1 MILNVIYGILILI
14 ILIRTIAFG
23 IYCIKES
30 GITGGISVFI
40 LALGEAITGYMILFA
55 GKGLA

>member
-1 MILNVIYGILILI
+1 MILNVIYGILILF

-23 IYCIKES
+23 IYCAKET
-30 GITGGISVFI
+30 GIAGGVSVFV
-40 LALGEAITGYMILFA
+40 LAIGVAATGYMILFT

>member
-1 MILNVIYGILILI
+1 MILNVIYGILILL

-23 IYCIKES
+23 IYCVKET
-30 GITGGISVFI
+30 GIVGGISVFI
-40 LALGEAITGYMILFA
+40 LGAGVAATGYMILFT